1 MNPVSPPIPAP
12 AMTRP
17 LCVDLDGSL
26 VLSDTLHE
34 SVLLLA
40 KQHPLDLLRLTGWLA
55 GGKAK
60 LKSYLSER
68 VVPDPAAL
76 PYCQELVEFLKS
88 EKAAGRR
95 LVLATASH
103 RRVAEGVAEHLGIF
117 DEVVAS
123 DQTGNL
129 KGSAKLAALEARFGK
144 GGFDYVGNSSADLP
158 LWAACGTS
166 YAVNP
171 SARLTRRMAQPCA
184 RVFRS
189 PGRAVSGVLK
199 ALRPH
204 QWFKN
209 VLVAVPLV
217 LAHATHDVQKLLAVL
232 LAMVAFSFC
241 ASAVYVCNDLLDLE
255 ADRHH
260 PRKRHRPFASGAL
273 SIPAGMVLLALLL
286 VGAFSFAALTFRWA
300 FVGVLA
306 LYFVMSSSYSFYFKR
321 KLLVDVV
328 ILAGLYTL
336 RIIAGAAAADVPLTS
351 WLLAFAM
358 FLFLSLAFA
367 KRYSELII
375 AQEREEQGLRGRGY
389 LVDDLRVIE
398 SVGPTSGYLAV
409 LVLCLYIDS
418 TLVKSL
424 YHYPRVL
431 WLICPLILYW
441 ITRIWF
447 FARRRYLHDDP
458 LVFALTDRIS
468 WVIGILTVM
477 VILAARPMHL

>member
-1 MNPVSPPIPAP
+1 MNPASPPIPAP
-12 AMTRP
+12 ATTRP

-26 VLSDTLHE
+26 ILTDTLHE

-40 KQHPLDLLRLTGWLA
+40 KHSPLDLLRLPFWLA
-55 GGKAK
+55 KGKTT
-60 LKSYLSER
+60 LKSRLAGR
-68 VVPDPAAL
+68 VQPDPAAL
-76 PYCQELVEFLKS
+76 PYCQELLDFLKS
-88 EKAAGRR
+88 EKTAGRK

-103 RRVAEGVAEHLGIF
+103 RKVAQAIADHLGLF
-117 DEVVAS
+117 DEVIAT
-123 DQTGNL
+123 DDTANL
-129 KGSAKLAALEARFGK
+129 KGSAKLAALEKRFGK

-158 LWAACGTS
+158 LWAACGAP

-171 SARLTRRMAQPCA
+171 SASLSRRIAQPCA

-189 PGRAVSGVLK
+189 PGRAAAGMLK

-209 VLVAVPLV
+209 VLVVVPLV
-217 LAHATHDVQKLLAVL
+217 LAHAAENPTKLFATLLAI
-232 LAMVAFSFC
+232 AAFCGC

-273 SIPAGMVLLALLL
+273 SIPAGVGLLAMLLIA
-286 VGAFSFAALTFRWA
+286 AFSLAVLTFRWP
-300 FVGVLA
+300 FVGMLG
-306 LYFVMSSSYSFYFKR
+306 LYFLMSSSYSFYFKR

-336 RIIAGAAAADVPLTS
+336 RIIAGAVAADVPMTF
-351 WLLAFAM
+351 WLLAFSM

-375 AQEREEQGLRGRGY
+375 AREREEQGLRGRGY
-389 LVDDLRVIE
+389 LIDDLRIIE

-409 LVLCLYIDS
+409 LVLCLYLDS
-418 TLVKSL
+418 TLVKTL
-424 YHYPRVL
+424 YRYPWVL

-468 WVIGILTVM
+468 WVIGVLAVLI
-477 VILAARPMHL
+477 ILAARPLHT

>member
-12 AMTRP
+12 ATTRP

-26 VLSDTLHE
+26 ILTDTLHE

-40 KQHPLDLLRLTGWLA
+40 KHSPLDLLRLPFWLA
-55 GGKAK
+55 KGKTT
-60 LKSYLSER
+60 LKSRLAQR
-68 VVPDPAAL
+68 VQPDPAAL
-76 PYCQELVEFLKS
+76 PYCQELLDFLKS
-88 EKAAGRR
+88 EKAAGRK

-103 RRVAEGVAEHLGIF
+103 RKVAQAIADHLGLF
-117 DEVVAS
+117 DEVIAT
-123 DQTGNL
+123 DDTANL
-129 KGSAKLAALEARFGK
+129 KGPAKLAALEERFGK

-158 LWAACGTS
+158 LWAACGAS

-171 SARLTRRMAQPCA
+171 SASLSRRIAQPCA
-184 RVFRS
+184 KVFRS
-189 PGRAVSGVLK
+189 PGRAAAGVLK

-209 VLVAVPLV
+209 VLVVIPLV
-217 LAHATHDVQKLLAVL
+217 LAHAATTPPKLFATLLAI
-232 LAMVAFSFC
+232 AAFCCC

-260 PRKRHRPFASGAL
+260 PRKRHRPFASGTL
-273 SIPAGMVLLALLL
+273 SIPAGIALLGL
-286 VGAFSFAALTFRWA
+286 LLIGAFSFAVLTFRWP
-300 FVGVLA
+300 FVGMLG
-306 LYFVMSSSYSFYFKR
+306 LYFLMSSSYSFYFKR

-336 RIIAGAAAADVPLTS
+336 RIIAGAVAAEVPMTS
-351 WLLAFAM
+351 WLLAFSM

-375 AQEREEQGLRGRGY
+375 AREREEQGLRGRGY
-389 LVDDLRVIE
+389 LIDDLRIIE

-409 LVLCLYIDS
+409 LVLCLYLDS
-418 TLVKSL
+418 TLVKTL
-424 YHYPRVL
+424 YRYPWVL

-468 WVIGILTVM
+468 WVIGVLAVLI
-477 VILAARPMHL
+477 ILAARPLHT